1 MAPENDVIGSYFLE
15 LWRLNSK
22 AASAAA
28 TAATATT
35 SSSTSGMSAEDS
47 EFEEAPTELDTV
59 NSSGGFSV
67 VGPDKL
73 SVHYP
78 NVHLHGHDV
87 GVVQANKPAPSK
99 RLIYYFEIFVKN
111 AGAKGQM
118 SIGFTAPG
126 FKMRRQPGYVNFRN
140 LIFLFVFVSVSS
152 ILLAF
157 VQYAKSE

>member
-1 MAPENDVIGSYFLE
+1 MTPETDVIGSYFLE

-28 TAATATT
+28 TATT
-35 SSSTSGMSAEDS
+35 SNSTSGMSVEDS
-47 EFEEAPTELDTV
+47 EFEEAPTELDTLTG
-59 NSSGGFSV
+59 SGGFSI

-73 SVHYP
+73 SVQYP

-87 GVVQANKPAPSK
+87 GVAQANKPAPSK

-126 FKMRRQPGYVNFRN
+126 FKLRRQPGYVNGWHINFRN
-140 LIFLFVFVSVSS
+140 WTSWLAWSCFFVFCSFS
-152 ILLAF
+152 LDM
-157 VQYAKSE
+157 